1 MILNKKLRNGI
12 LPALLSTI
20 MLVYI
25 LDYDREVYFE
35 PLNLVLILN
44 YLIIM
49 SMLFYKI
56 QDFTSQNS
64 DDS

>member
-20 MLVYI
+20 LLVYI

-35 PLNLVLILN
+35 PLNILLILT
-44 YLIIM
+44 YLTIM
-49 SMLFYKI
+49 SILFYKTTNLKK
-56 QDFTSQNS
+56 QDA
-64 DDS
+64 DV

>member
-1 MILNKKLRNGI
+1 MMLNKKLRNGI

-20 MLVYI
+20 LLVYL

-35 PLNLVLILN
+35 PLNIVIILA

-49 SMLFYKI
+49 SVVFYKI
-56 QDFTSQNS
+56 QDFTSQDN
-64 DDS
+64 DD